1 MRIGSP
7 GALEN
12 GAKRGN
18 VCTLARM
25 LSHKT
30 KYALKALFVMSEEY
44 GRGPLLISE
53 IAERGNIPKRFLEL
67 ILLELKNHGILRSKK
82 GKGGGYTLS
91 KPPEQISVGHVIRM
105 LEGPLA
111 LLPCASKTAYE
122 KCKDCRDEKTCGIR
136 LLMKEVREQTAA
148 ILDSTSFANMLK
160 LSRAARPGKGHRV
173 AIVAL

>member
-1 MRIGSP
+1 MRIGSRP
-7 GALEN
+7 PWRAGQN
-12 GAKRGN
+12 KIIS
-18 VCTLARM
+18 TLTRM

-53 IAERGNIPKRFLEL
+53 VAERGNIPKRFLEL

-91 KPPEQISVGHVIRM
+91 RSPDQISVGHVIRV

-111 LLPCASKTAYE
+111 PLPCASKTAYE
-122 KCKDCRDEKTCGIR
+122 KCEDCRDEKTCGVR
-136 LLMKEVREQTAA
+136 LLMKEVRDQTAA
-148 ILDSTSFANMLK
+148 ILDSASFADMLK
-160 LSRAARPGKGHRV
+160 LSRSAKPSRGHR
-173 AIVAL
+173 AALLAL

>member
-1 MRIGSP
+1 MFSP
-7 GALEN
+7 AG
-12 GAKRGN
+12 
-18 VCTLARM
+18 M

-91 KPPEQISVGHVIRM
+91 RPPDQISVGHVIRM

-111 LLPCASKTAYE
+111 PLPCASKTAYE
-122 KCKDCRDEKTCGIR
+122 KCEDCPNEKTCGVR
-136 LLMKEVREQTAA
+136 LLMKEVRDQTAA
-148 ILDSTSFANMLK
+148 LLDSTSLADMLK
-160 LSRAARPGKGHRV
+160 LSRSAKSSKGHRA
-173 AIVAL
+173 AILSA